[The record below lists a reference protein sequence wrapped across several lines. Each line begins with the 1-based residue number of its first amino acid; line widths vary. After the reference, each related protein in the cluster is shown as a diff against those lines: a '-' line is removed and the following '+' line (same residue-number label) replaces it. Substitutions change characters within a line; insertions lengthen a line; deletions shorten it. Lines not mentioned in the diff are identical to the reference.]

1 MAEPIPE
8 KEVAGAYELPKGWDR
23 VILKDYVYIAARIGW
38 RGLKRSEYTTEGPF
52 FLAVK
57 DIRDDGSIDYSDT
70 YHLSEFRYE
79 ESPEIQLQEE
89 DIIIT
94 KDGTIGKIGF
104 IQNLPAKVT
113 VNSSLLVVRPCKAI
127 FPRFLFHYFR
137 GPDFQSIVKE
147 RIMGSAVP
155 HLFQKDI
162 KKFLLN
168 IPPLAEQH
176 RITVKLEAL
185 LAQVNAAKDHLAA
198 VPPIIKRFRQS
209 VLAAA
214 CSGRLT
220 EDWRR
225 EHPDVEPASELL
237 KKIREE
243 RIRRYEEGCKRAKE
257 EGRRKPRKPSNITQN
272 EFAVEGLIALP
283 NGWTWAALDDLSA
296 NEANSITDGPFGSK
310 LKTEHYTESG
320 PRVIRLQNIG
330 DGKFI
335 DAKAHISPHHFENLR
350 KHEIFG
356 GDIVIAAL
364 GTDLPRACIIP
375 DYVSHAIVKAD
386 CIRFKPHPSIT
397 NNQYMNASLNSDI
410 LKHIAQSI
418 VHGVGRPRLNQ
429 QQVKSL
435 PIPLPPLSEQHA
447 IVNRIETLF
456 HRTSEVEERVATAT
470 AHADRLTQSI
480 LAKAFRGE
488 LVPQDPDDEPASV
501 LLERIRKERTELEKK
516 KKPQKRRSKTLSD
529 SN

>member
-8 KEVAGAYELPKGWDR
+8 KEIEGAYELPEGWVWTKTSEVAE
-23 VILKDYVYIAARIGW
+23 VITGTTPPKKEKENYGNYIPFVKPPELNDSVIKNAKDMLSEIGSEKARILPPNSVLVSCIGILGKT
-38 RGLKRSEYTTEGPF
+38 GLNE
-52 FLAVK
+52 V
-57 DIRDDGSIDYSDT
+57 SIA
-70 YHLSEFRYE
+70 FNQQ
-79 ESPEIQLQEE
+79 I
-89 DIIIT
+89 
-94 KDGTIGKIGF
+94 
-104 IQNLPAKVT
+104 NA
-113 VNSSLLVVRPCKAI
+113 AI
-127 FPRFLFHYFR
+127 FYRIVLPKYGFFYFQTPQAKDCLDNISSSTTIPIVNKSRFNSLPF
-137 GPDFQSIVKE
+137 P
-147 RIMGSAVP
+147 
-155 HLFQKDI
+155 L
-162 KKFLLN
+162 
-168 IPPLAEQH
+168 PPLVEQR
-176 RITVKLEAL
+176 RITAKLEAL
-185 LAQVNAAKDHLAA
+185 LVQVNAAKHHLAA
-198 VPPIIKRFRQS
+198 VPSIIKRFRQS

-225 EHPDVEPASELL
+225 EHPDVEPTSELL
-237 KKIREE
+237 KKIQEE
-243 RIRRYEEGCKRAKE
+243 RIRRYAEECKRAKE
-257 EGRRKPRKPSNITQN
+257 GGRRKPRKPSNITQN
-272 EFAVEGLIALP
+272 EFAIEGLIALP

-335 DAKAHISPHHFENLR
+335 DAKAHISSHHFENLR

-356 GDIVIAAL
+356 GDMVIAAL

-375 DYVSHAIVKAD
+375 NYVGHAIVKAD
-386 CIRFKPHPSIT
+386 CIRFKPHLSIT

-435 PIPLPPLSEQHA
+435 PIPLPPLPEQRA

-456 HRTSEVEERVATAT
+456 HRTSEVEERIVAAT
-470 AHADRLTQSI
+470 SHADCLTQSI

-501 LLERIRKERTELEKK
+501 LLERIRKERTELKKK

>member
-1 MAEPIPE
+1 MAEPIPK
-8 KEVAGAYELPKGWDR
+8 KEIGGAYELPDGW
-23 VILKDYVYIAARIGW
+23 VWAA
-38 RGLKRSEYTTEGPF
+38 
-52 FLAVK
+52 
-57 DIRDDGSIDYSDT
+57 
-70 YHLSEFRYE
+70 LSEICK
-79 ESPEIQLQEE
+79 PK
-89 DIIIT
+89 IT
-94 KDGTIGKIGF
+94 KDPKKNGSGEFIYLDIESIDNEIQTIVRPRRLNNKNAPSRAKRLVKSGDVIISLVRPYLKNIALIPEDLANSIASTAFYPLKPENGIDSNYLFHIVRRQSFIDSIVTYGDSPPSARDNEF
-104 IQNLPAKVT
+104 IQIQIPL
-113 VNSSLLVVRPCKAI
+113 
-127 FPRFLFHYFR
+127 
-137 GPDFQSIVKE
+137 
-147 RIMGSAVP
+147 
-155 HLFQKDI
+155 
-162 KKFLLN
+162 
-168 IPPLAEQH
+168 PPLAEQH
-176 RITVKLEAL
+176 HIVAKLEAL
-185 LAQVNAAKDHLAA
+185 LAQVHAAKDHLAA
-198 VPPIIKRFRQS
+198 VPPITKRFRQS
-209 VLAAA
+209 MLAAA

-220 EDWRR
+220 EYWRR
-225 EHPDVEPASELL
+225 EHLDVEPASELL
-237 KKIREE
+237 KRIREE
-243 RIRRYEEGCKRAKE
+243 RIRKYEAECQEAQVD
-257 EGRRKPRKPSNITQN
+257 GRRKPRKPSNITQN

-335 DAKAHISPHHFENLR
+335 DAKAHISPHHFEDLR

-375 DYVSHAIVKAD
+375 NYVGHAIVKAD

-435 PIPLPPLSEQHA
+435 PTPLPPLPEQHA
-447 IVNRIETLF
+447 IVRRIETLF
-456 HRTSEVEERVATAT
+456 HRTSKVEERVAAAT

-516 KKPQKRRSKTLSD
+516 KKPQKRRSKTLPD
-529 SN
+529 SS